1 MPDSA
6 AKSPRRFRFGAYEL
20 DVRAGELR
28 KNGLTI
34 KLQKQPL
41 QVLKVLLEQP
51 GEVITREELR
61 NQLWPA
67 DTFVDFDHGLNSAV
81 KRLRDVLGDS
91 GDNPRFIET
100 LPRYGYRFIGPVDR
114 LLSEAPSASGSPSAT
129 HLPRPFQR
137 PTAKHVWIGLG
148 TVALFLVLCIAIW
161 WIPRTP
167 EEASPAAVQ
176 VVSLAGAS
184 LGYQRTASFSPDGSQ
199 LAFDQTG
206 VPPFGPQQITFF
218 QGKDEWN
225 SGIYTT
231 LTNGE
236 KSLRLTTNPGDCCP
250 AWSPD
255 GQQIAFS
262 RYSGEGIAI
271 YVISALGG
279 TEHRL
284 YQEPGAFTFHRPGYL
299 SWSPDAKF
307 LAFCDRKEN
316 EAHASI
322 ALLSLADFT
331 TRRLTTPPA
340 QAYDY
345 APAFSPDGSKV
356 AFIRSSGSG
365 VASDVF
371 VVPASGGEPRRLTFD
386 NTATEGTLAWTAD
399 GRDIVFSSIR
409 GGLPTLWRISAA
421 GERLRPLAGIGAIA
435 CCPSISRKGNQIVYQ
450 NSVDNCGIWRVDLK
464 DQTHV
469 QGQPNLLISSKGLNL
484 RPDFSSDGSRIAF
497 ESDRSGYSEIWTC
510 DRNGSNCSQ
519 LSSSH
524 KVAGTARWSPDR
536 HHIAFEFTAGGEHS
550 EIYVVD
556 VPGGRPRLLPTLP
569 GADNLAPNWSRDGQW
584 IYFTSDHEG
593 GRFDLWKV
601 PLQGG
606 SPVRVTYDGGV
617 YGIESTDRRFL
628 YYSKLLVPGIWKMP
642 LNGGEEIRILD
653 QSGSTAWYNWAL
665 VQNGI
670 YFLNRAAK
678 PRETIEFLN
687 FESGETTPVFSPD
700 KRVDWGVVV
709 SPDGRSLVY
718 GQNDFFQ
725 SSLVLLKNFH

>member
-1 MPDSA
+1 VS
-6 AKSPRRFRFGAYEL
+6 SPASSHHIYRFSNFEVDLRSGEVRR
-20 DVRAGELR
+20 
-28 KNGLTI
+28 NGIRLKIQDQPFQILI
-34 KLQKQPL
+34 KL
-41 QVLKVLLEQP
+41 LERAD
-51 GEVITREELR
+51 EVVTREELR
-61 NQLWPA
+61 STLWPA
-67 DTFVDFDHGLNSAV
+67 DTFVDFDNGLNTAI
-81 KRLRDVLGDS
+81 KRLREALGDV
-91 GDNPRFIET
+91 PERPTFIET
-100 LPRYGYRFIGPVDR
+100 VPRHGYRFIAPVDR
-114 LLSEAPSASGSPSAT
+114 PHSRAPTAGDSQGQ
-129 HLPRPFQR
+129 FQR
-137 PTAKHVWIGLG
+137 PTAKRIWIGLG
-148 TVALFLVLCIAIW
+148 AVLLFLLLCVGIW
-161 WIPRTP
+161 WIPRTA
-167 EEASPAAVQ
+167 EEAPPATVQ

-184 LGYQRTASFSPDGSQ
+184 RGYQRTASFSPDGSQ

-206 VPPFGPQQITFF
+206 
-218 QGKDEWN
+218 ERN

-231 LTNGE
+231 LTDGE
-236 KSLRLTTNPGDCCP
+236 KSLRLTSNPGDCCP

-255 GQQIAFS
+255 GQQVAFS
-262 RYSGEGIAI
+262 RYSDEGFAI
-271 YVISALGG
+271 YVVSALGG

-284 YQEPGAFTFHRPGYL
+284 YQVPAAFRFHHPGYL
-299 SWSPDAKF
+299 SWSLDAKF
-307 LAFCDRKEN
+307 LAFSDRKEN
-316 EAHASI
+316 ETHAAI
-322 ALLSLADFT
+322 ALLALADST

-386 NTATEGTLAWTAD
+386 NTGTEGTLAWTAD
-399 GRDIVFSSIR
+399 SRDIVFSSIR

-421 GERLRPLAGIGAIA
+421 GERLGPIAGIGAIA
-435 CCPSISRKGNQIVYQ
+435 CCPCISRQGNQIVYQ
-450 NSVDNCGIWRVDLK
+450 NSVANDGIWRVDLK

-469 QGQPNLLISSKGLNL
+469 QGRPNLLISAKGLNL

-510 DRNGSNCSQ
+510 DSDGLNCGQ
-519 LSSSH
+519 LSSLH
-524 KVAGTARWSPDR
+524 NVAGTARWSPDG
-536 HHIAFEFTAGGEHS
+536 HQISFEFNDGEHS
-550 EIYVVD
+550 EIYLVD
-556 VPGGRPRLLPTLP
+556 VAGGRPRLLPTLP

-601 PLQGG
+601 PLRDGP
-606 SPVRVTYDGGV
+606 PVRLTNNGGV
-617 YGIESTDRRFL
+617 YGVESADGRSL
-628 YYSKLLVPGIWKMP
+628 YFSKLAVPGIWKMP

-653 QSGSTAWYNWAL
+653 QSGSTDWYNWSL

-670 YFLNRAAK
+670 YFLSRSAK

-687 FESGETTPVFSPD
+687 FESGKIAPVFSPD

-709 SPDGRSLVY
+709 SPDGKSLVY

-725 SSLVLLKNFH
+725 SSLVLVKNFH